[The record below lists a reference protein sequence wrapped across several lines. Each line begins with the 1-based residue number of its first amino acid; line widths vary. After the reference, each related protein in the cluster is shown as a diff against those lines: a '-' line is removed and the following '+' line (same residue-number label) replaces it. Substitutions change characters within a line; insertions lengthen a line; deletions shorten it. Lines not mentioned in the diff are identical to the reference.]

1 MYISISCFFR
11 SFSRKTQAAFAFV
24 FLVSKVLFRSSICF
38 NFSSVNLCLGSIVWL
53 PAAFREMSLRSYSR
67 RPQGSLRNKRFRVV
81 SEQNGICAFGRA
93 KNRTRVPPPLP
104 PFSLFYS
111 PHFPRAF
118 WLSFP
123 FFSPKPHGNANR
135 KEQSRT
141 CESGDGKS
149 SLLNATLWSTDTI
162 LLLLTKADLPMEPIY
177 LWHFFMKWVPFL
189 Y

>member
-67 RPQGSLRNKRFRVV
+67 RPQGCYVTSVSVWFRSKTGFPLLVAQKINRESPPSRSFTRPIFRALFDSRF
-81 SEQNGICAFGRA
+81 
-93 KNRTRVPPPLP
+93 L
-104 PFSLFYS
+104 
-111 PHFPRAF
+111 
-118 WLSFP
+118 

-177 LWHFFMKWVPFL
+177 LWHFFMEWVPFL